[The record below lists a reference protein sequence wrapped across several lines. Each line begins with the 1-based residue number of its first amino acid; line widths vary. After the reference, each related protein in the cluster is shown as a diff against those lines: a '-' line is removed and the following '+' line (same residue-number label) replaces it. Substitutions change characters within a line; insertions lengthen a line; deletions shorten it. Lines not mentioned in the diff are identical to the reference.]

1 MEALLITE
9 ILAEINRSQTLQ
21 SKQLEKFTG
30 ILRYIINFV
39 LTITTYLL
47 EQNCHICLRKWN

>member
-1 MEALLITE
+1 MEILLITK
-9 ILAEINRSQTLQ
+9 ILVKSIEVKTSQ
-21 SKQLEKFTG
+21 SKQLEMITG

-47 EQNCHICLRKWN
+47 EQNCHICLRKRN

>member
-1 MEALLITE
+1 MEILLITK
-9 ILAEINRSQTLQ
+9 ILAKINRSQTSQ
-21 SKQLEKFTG
+21 SKQLEMITG

-47 EQNCHICLRKWN
+47 EQNCHICLRKRN